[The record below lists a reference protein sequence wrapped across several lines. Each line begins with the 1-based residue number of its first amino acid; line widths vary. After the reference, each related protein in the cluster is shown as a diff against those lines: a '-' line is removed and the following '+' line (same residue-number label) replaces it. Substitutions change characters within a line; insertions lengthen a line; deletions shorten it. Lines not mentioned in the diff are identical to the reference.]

1 MRTIAL
7 VVPCLLAASL
17 VCAAPNATA
26 VRLDAPPKLDGQLT
40 EPVWQSPAPI
50 RDFVILN
57 SPEPARNQTE
67 AWLAFDTDTL
77 YVAVKAHDTE
87 MGKLRATITERD
99 GKLFSDD
106 VIEVFLDVAHDR
118 FHFVQLAFNP
128 LGTQWD
134 GAGDAAGWLPD
145 WDGLWT
151 VKTARGAD
159 FWSAEVA
166 IPYAALGLSAASG
179 PVWGFNLCRER
190 PADGELSCWS
200 QTGSRFGVP
209 SAFGEIDV
217 AADFGPFDLELTVTD
232 WGQGVLGSNS
242 LRAVVG
248 NPSATP
254 RELTWAVAVTSAD
267 GRSRVS
273 TAALPALA
281 AGGKTEASLTYEVAH
296 EGRQSLVLTVRERPG
311 DRLVAAVGSS
321 IAVAPLADLSVFK
334 SFYRNDVAL
343 RYRLRIPEAAAA
355 RGRLDVDLRVVGQT
369 RALATR
375 TLTPALS
382 GEVRFDTDALQAGQY
397 ELHAALLDPDG
408 GVVLEKTLQ
417 FPQLRDPA
425 VQSRLVTVRDDN
437 MLIVGGKPFFPIGLY
452 EQPSSEGYARSLA
465 DAGFNLCQ
473 AGIATRSAIARRM
486 DCGLH
491 TWIGVG
497 GSMDFSTD
505 AENKRERLAKL
516 VADLGDEPGLLC
528 WESIDEPAWGGQN
541 AEGLYDGYCF
551 LRALDQQ
558 RPIWTNHAP
567 RNLIS
572 TLADYNRATD
582 IAGCDIYPVP
592 PGCGHSNL
600 PDKSISV
607 VGGETDKSRH
617 SVNSEK
623 PVFMVIQGFGW
634 AELSRKEGAL
644 DRPKAVMPTFAE
656 SRFMAYDAIVH
667 GANGLLYWGTHH
679 TEKPSRFWSELR
691 SLVSE
696 LAALQD
702 VLAARTYDG
711 PERAELVSES
721 PGVQLLHKRFGNHHF
736 IVVVNEVDED
746 RGVTLHLPGF
756 TGPRL
761 RRLFEDVTLQVD
773 RGRVRLTLRP
783 YGVAVLSDDET
794 FVDQRKDF
802 SADWRDR
809 PSAAD
814 LAARLAEPGNSVR
827 NGSFEVDA
835 DGDFI
840 PDLWSVN
847 VPLGGTL
854 TDTQVR
860 SGIFS
865 LALSNDSPEAAT
877 LAVQRGVDVQGG
889 RRYRLSAWFK
899 TADENVEARAYCEWN
914 IDGRFHSRC
923 PAWVTA
929 TDQWQQVVVEF
940 DGTPDPGG
948 AAYAVV
954 QMRGAGTV
962 WFDDV
967 LLEEIE

>member
-1 MRTIAL
+1 MRTVTL
-7 VVPCLLAASL
+7 VICCLVAASRI
-17 VCAAPNATA
+17 CAAPTATA
-26 VRLDAPPKLDGQLT
+26 LRLDAPPKLDGQLT
-40 EPVWQSPAPI
+40 EAVWQGPAPI

-57 SPEPARNQTE
+57 STDRARNQTE
-67 AWLAFDTDTL
+67 AWLAFDSDNL
-77 YVAVKAHDTE
+77 YIAVKAHDIE
-87 MGKLRATITERD
+87 MAKLQATITERD

-106 VIEVFLDVAHDR
+106 VIEVFLDVAYDR

-134 GAGDAAGWLPD
+134 GAGDGAGWLPD
-145 WDGLWT
+145 WNGLWT

-166 IPYAALGLSAASG
+166 IPFATLGLSAASG
-179 PVWGFNLCRER
+179 PVWGLNLCRER

-200 QTGSRFGVP
+200 QTGSRFAVP
-209 SAFGEIDV
+209 SAFGDLRV
-217 AADFGPFDLELTVTD
+217 DADLAPFALELTVTD
-232 WGQGVLGSNS
+232 WGQGMLGSNAVH
-242 LRAVVG
+242 AVVG
-248 NPSATP
+248 NPSAAP
-254 RELTWAVAVTSAD
+254 RDLTLAVAVTSAD
-267 GRSRVS
+267 GRSRTS
-273 TAALPALA
+273 TATLPALA
-281 AGGKTEASLTYEVAH
+281 AGGKAEASLTYEVAQQ
-296 EGRQSLVLTVRERPG
+296 GRQSLVLTARERPG
-311 DRLVAAVGSS
+311 NRLIAAVGGSV
-321 IAVAPLADLSVFK
+321 AVAPVADFSVFK
-334 SFYRNDVAL
+334 SLYRNDVTLGYGLNVPAVDAG
-343 RYRLRIPEAAAA
+343 RHRLNVRLHGAGDAGPLAERELIPA
-355 RGRLDVDLRVVGQT
+355 V
-369 RALATR
+369 
-375 TLTPALS
+375 S
-382 GEVRFDTDALQAGQY
+382 GEVRFDTDALPTGQY
-397 ELHAALLDPDG
+397 ELHATLLGPDG
-408 GVVLEKTLQ
+408 GVAFEKRLQ
-417 FPQLRDPA
+417 FPQLRDRA
-425 VQSRLVTVRDDN
+425 VRSPLVTVRDDN
-437 MLIVGGKPFFPIGLY
+437 MLIVEGKPFFPIGLY
-452 EQPSSEGYARSLA
+452 EAPSSEGYARALA

-473 AGIATRSAIARRM
+473 AGIATRAAISRRM
-486 DCGLH
+486 ECGLH

-505 AENKRERLAKL
+505 AESKRKRLAGL

-541 AEGLYDGYCF
+541 ADGLYDGYCF

-572 TLADYNRATD
+572 TLAHYNRATD

-600 PDKSISV
+600 PDRNISV
-607 VGGETDKSRH
+607 VGAETDKSRL

-634 AELSRKEGAL
+634 AELSRREGGL
-644 DRPKAVMPTFAE
+644 DRPKAIMPTFAE

-696 LAALQD
+696 LAAMQD
-702 VLAARTYDG
+702 VLAARTCDG
-711 PERAELVSES
+711 PEQAELVSDS
-721 PGVQLLHKRFGNHHF
+721 PDVLLLHKRLHDHHF
-736 IVVVNEVDED
+736 IIVVNEADED
-746 RGVTLHLPGF
+746 RAATLRLPGF
-756 TGPRL
+756 TGTRL

-773 RGRVRLTLRP
+773 RGGVRFTLRP

-802 SADWRDR
+802 SAEWRDR

-814 LAARLAEPGNSVR
+814 LAARLTEPGNGVK
-827 NGSFEVDA
+827 NGGFEVDA

-854 TDTQVR
+854 TDTQAR
-860 SGIFS
+860 SGRFS
-865 LALSNDSPEAAT
+865 LALTSDSAEAAT
-877 LAVQRGVDVQGG
+877 LAVQRRVDVQSG
-889 RRYRLSAWFK
+889 RGYRLSAWFR
-899 TADENVEARAYCEWN
+899 TADDGVEARAYCEWN

-923 PAWVTA
+923 PAWIPA

-940 DGTPDPGG
+940 EGTPDPGG

-967 LLEEIE
+967 LLEEIQ

>member
-1 MRTIAL
+1 MRIVAL
-7 VVPCLLAASL
+7 VICCLLATSL
-17 VCAAPNATA
+17 VCAAPTATA

-40 EPVWQSPAPI
+40 EAVWQGPAPI
-50 RDFVILN
+50 RDSVILN

-87 MGKLRATITERD
+87 MDKLRATVTERD

-118 FHFVQLAFNP
+118 FHFLQLAFNP
-128 LGTQWD
+128 LGAQWD

-151 VKTARGAD
+151 VKTSRGAD

-166 IPYAALGLSAASG
+166 IPFATLGLSAASG
-179 PVWGFNLCRER
+179 PVWGFNVCRER

-209 SAFGEIDV
+209 SAFGEIEV
-217 AADFGPFDLELTVTD
+217 GADLEPFAFELIVTD
-232 WGQGVLGSNS
+232 WGQGALGSNS
-242 LRAVVG
+242 LRATISNAG
-248 NPSATP
+248 AAA
-254 RELTWAVAVTSAD
+254 RELTLTATVTAPD
-267 GRSRVS
+267 GASRTS
-273 TAALPALA
+273 RTTLAALAPGATADA
-281 AGGKTEASLTYEVAH
+281 ALTYEVAH
-296 EGRQSLVLTVRERPG
+296 EGRQSLLLSVRERSG

-321 IAVAPLADLSVFK
+321 IAVAPLADVSVFK
-334 SFYRNDVAL
+334 SFYRGDVTL
-343 RYRLRIPEAAAA
+343 SYRLNIPEVAAA
-355 RGRLDVDLRVVGQT
+355 RHRLRVDLRAVGQA

-375 TLTPALS
+375 TLTPTLS
-382 GEVRFDTDALQAGQY
+382 GEVRFDTGALPAGQY
-397 ELHAALLDPDG
+397 ELHATLLGPEG
-408 GVVLEKTLQ
+408 GAAFEKTLQ
-417 FPQLRDPA
+417 FPQLCDPA
-425 VQSRLVTVRDDN
+425 VQRRLVTVRDDN
-437 MLIVGGKPFFPIGLY
+437 MLVVDGKPFFPIGLY
-452 EQPSSEGYARSLA
+452 EHPSSEGYARSLA
-465 DAGFNLCQ
+465 EAGFNLCQ
-473 AGIATRSAIARRM
+473 AGIATRAAIARRM
-486 DCGLH
+486 ECGLH
-491 TWIGVG
+491 TWIAVG

-505 AENKRERLAKL
+505 AESKRERLAGL
-516 VADLGDEPGLLC
+516 VADLGEEPGLLC
-528 WESIDEPAWGGQN
+528 WESIDEPAWGSQN
-541 AEGLYDGYCF
+541 AEGLYEGYCF

-572 TLADYNRATD
+572 TLAHYNRATD

-600 PDKSISV
+600 PDRNISV
-607 VGGETDKSRH
+607 VGGETDKSRR

-634 AELSRKEGAL
+634 AELSRREGGL
-644 DRPKAVMPTFAE
+644 DRPTAIMPTFAE
-656 SRFMAYDAIVH
+656 SRFMAYDAVVH

-696 LAALQD
+696 LAAMHD
-702 VLAARTYDG
+702 VLAARRYDG
-711 PERAELVSES
+711 PQRAELVGDS
-721 PGVQLLHKRFGNHHF
+721 PDVLLLHKRLHDHHF
-736 IVVVNEVDED
+736 IIVVNEADED
-746 RGVTLHLPGF
+746 RAVTLRLPGF
-756 TGPRL
+756 TGTRL
-761 RRLFEDVTLQVD
+761 RRLFEDATLQVD
-773 RGRVRLTLRP
+773 SGRVRFTLRS

-794 FVDQRKDF
+794 FVDERKDF
-802 SADWRDR
+802 SADWRNR

-814 LAARLAEPGNSVR
+814 LAARLAEPGNGVK

-854 TDTQVR
+854 TDTPAR
-860 SGIFS
+860 TGRFS
-865 LALSNDSPEAAT
+865 LALSSDNPEAAT
-877 LAVQRGVDVQGG
+877 LAVQRRVDVRSG
-889 RRYRLSAWFK
+889 RRYRLSAWFR
-899 TADENVEARAYCEWN
+899 TADDGVEARAYCEWN

-923 PAWVTA
+923 PAWVKA
-929 TDQWQQVVVEF
+929 TDQWQQIAVEF
-940 DGTPDPGG
+940 EGTPDPGG